1 MAEAEGTV
9 EEFEDV
15 PDQVTDTDDGGAI
28 VQVSEDLARPNREW
42 YENIADDFDDS
53 VLNALCT
60 RLQQDIERDRK
71 AREKRDKDYEEAI
84 KRTGLGKETPGGADF
99 EGASKA
105 VHPMLTEA
113 TVDFAARAIKELMP
127 PNGPVKV
134 FIPGDDPEPDR
145 FIKGERIKN
154 YNNWQFLFQMP
165 DFRSELEQLL
175 TQVCLGGSQYMR
187 LVYDAQKKRPV
198 PTYWPSD
205 DVYIPYSAS
214 NFYSAERVTFVEHI
228 TEHEFKQRVKGG
240 MYKDLGD
247 VSPSSVVQ
255 DKSRAEKATDAVEGK
270 DQLQP
275 YNEDGLRNEYEVM
288 CWCELE
294 DKYDH
299 APYRITIDG
308 AHRKISAVNRNWE
321 EDDETMQPLYWA
333 VEFPFV
339 PWRGAYSI
347 GLGQMIGSLSGAATG
362 ALRALLDSAHM
373 NNLPT
378 LLRLKGANFSG
389 QSKELN
395 IAEVTEIEGGIAGDD
410 IRKLIM
416 AVPFNQ
422 PSSVLLEL
430 LNVVSEAGRGMV
442 QTTFEKLG
450 DQPTQLP
457 VGTTLA
463 LIEEGMTVFSAIHL
477 RLFQAMSQVIKIL
490 NRINRMYLTEED
502 AKDDTGQVLA
512 KRSDFDP
519 PHDVI
524 PTADPEIFSDV
535 QRMAQ
540 LQVIAD
546 RAQAMPEIY
555 NQKEVERRILERTKI
570 PSPDELL
577 LPDDTPE
584 EQNAVNE
591 NASMSM
597 GRPVAAFP
605 EQDHL
610 AHLQVHLDYM
620 MSPVLGQFPL
630 IAQQYLPLAMQHLT
644 EHMVLY
650 YVNYNVEL
658 LMASTGMD
666 DDQFSQMMKLK
677 DPDVRKEIDR
687 NLALQSQQVVPAV
700 GQVLEGIPPILQQV
714 SQVLED
720 MQPEPEQ
727 PPMDPNAQMAI
738 QQEAQSDEMRDAR
751 EREKTQLT
759 LVDKKEAR
767 SHEGEMKFMELDHQ
781 AKENQLRGA
790 REDARKAQEYAARLE
805 ELMEK
810 LDADMDETLIETESR
825 EDINDEDNLTALT
838 IAGVEAE
845 TKRETGIKTGEG
857 KTNPRPRTDT

>member
-1 MAEAEGTV
+1 
-9 EEFEDV
+9 
-15 PDQVTDTDDGGAI
+15 
-28 VQVSEDLARPNREW
+28 
-42 YENIADDFDDS
+42 
-53 VLNALCT
+53 
-60 RLQQDIERDRK
+60 
-71 AREKRDKDYEEAI
+71 
-84 KRTGLGKETPGGADF
+84 
-99 EGASKA
+99 
-105 VHPMLTEA
+105 
-113 TVDFAARAIKELMP
+113 
-127 PNGPVKV
+127 
-134 FIPGDDPEPDR
+134 
-145 FIKGERIKN
+145 
-154 YNNWQFLFQMP
+154 
-165 DFRSELEQLL
+165 
-175 TQVCLGGSQYMR
+175 
-187 LVYDAQKKRPV
+187 
-198 PTYWPSD
+198 
-205 DVYIPYSAS
+205 
-214 NFYSAERVTFVEHI
+214 
-228 TEHEFKQRVKGG
+228 
-240 MYKDLGD
+240 
-247 VSPSSVVQ
+247 
-255 DKSRAEKATDAVEGK
+255 
-270 DQLQP
+270 
-275 YNEDGLRNEYEVM
+275 
-288 CWCELE
+288 
-294 DKYDH
+294 
-299 APYRITIDG
+299 
-308 AHRKISAVNRNWE
+308 
-321 EDDETMQPLYWA
+321 MQPLYWA

-502 AKDDTGQVLA
+502 VKDDTGQILA

-584 EQNAVNE
+584 EANAVNE

-610 AHLQVHLDYM
+610 AHLQVHIDFM

-650 YVNYNVEL
+650 YVNYNVEM

-666 DDQFSQMMKLK
+666 DDEFAQMMKLK
-677 DPDVRKEIDR
+677 DPDVRKELDR
-687 NLALQSQQVVPAV
+687 NLAMQSPQIVPAV

-727 PPMDPNAQMAI
+727 PPADPNAMAAI
-738 QQEAQSDEMRDAR
+738 QQEMQSDEMRDAR
-751 EREKTQLT
+751 EREETQLK
-759 LVDKKEAR
+759 LVDKKDER
-767 SHEGEMKFMELDHQ
+767 SHQSEMKFMELDHQ
-781 AKENQLRGA
+781 AKENSLRGA

-810 LDADMDETLIETESR
+810 LDAEMDETLLETESR
-825 EDINDEDNLTALT
+825 EEINAEDNLTALT